1 MFTKAEVIFLDE
13 PTSGLDVR
21 TRHDVLHLLDELN
34 QQGLTIVLTTHD
46 LNGIAAHLP
55 KIVCLNTRVIG
66 AGSPEEVLVPD
77 VLERTYGSPMHILE
91 HGGMRVVV
99 DAPLGVVGDSG
110 RGNCV
115 NSVAQSGLVAIDLFK
130 PFEFEFF
137 RNGVLVA
144 TLAGALCGVV
154 GCYVVLRNMS
164 YIGHGLSHSIFGGYA
179 VAGLLGIN
187 LFLGAGAWGVLTA
200 LAIGGIV
207 RRRPIGSDAA
217 IGVVTT
223 AAFAFGLAIVQ
234 LYGSPG
240 RNADA
245 LLFGNVLGVTWADV
259 WLIVGVSLG
268 ALAFIFI
275 GYRQLL
281 FTTFD
286 AEVARA
292 TGVRTS
298 VVDALLMVLLSATVL
313 STMNV
318 MGVTLVAANL
328 VIPAVVA
335 RMLTDSFARMLML
348 AGLVGAVSGFVGM
361 NASYHLDVASG
372 PTIVLTAAVFFVL
385 AFVAGGSFRRRA
397 AGVGHAH

>member
-1 MFTKAEVIFLDE
+1 
-13 PTSGLDVR
+13 
-21 TRHDVLHLLDELN
+21 
-34 QQGLTIVLTTHD
+34 
-46 LNGIAAHLP
+46 
-55 KIVCLNTRVIG
+55 
-66 AGSPEEVLVPD
+66 
-77 VLERTYGSPMHILE
+77 
-91 HGGMRVVV
+91 
-99 DAPLGVVGDSG
+99 
-110 RGNCV
+110 
-115 NSVAQSGLVAIDLFK
+115 VAIDLFK

-268 ALAFIFI
+268 ALAFISI

-335 RMLTDSFARMLML
+335 RMLTDSFARMLIL
-348 AGLVGAVSGFVGM
+348 AGLVGAVSGICRDECQ
-361 NASYHLDVASG
+361 L
-372 PTIVLTAAVFFVL
+372 PP
-385 AFVAGGSFRRRA
+385 
-397 AGVGHAH
+397 

>member
-1 MFTKAEVIFLDE
+1 M
-13 PTSGLDVR
+13 
-21 TRHDVLHLLDELN
+21 
-34 QQGLTIVLTTHD
+34 
-46 LNGIAAHLP
+46 IAA
-55 KIVCLNTRVIG
+55 I
-66 AGSPEEVLVPD
+66 
-77 VLERTYGSPMHILE
+77 
-91 HGGMRVVV
+91 
-99 DAPLGVVGDSG
+99 
-110 RGNCV
+110 
-115 NSVAQSGLVAIDLFK
+115 VAIDLFR

-137 RNGVLVA
+137 RNGVIVA

-164 YIGHGLSHSIFGGYA
+164 YIGHGLSHAIFGGYA
-179 VAGLLGIN
+179 VAGLIGIN

-200 LAIGGIV
+200 LTIGAIV

-240 RNADA
+240 RNVDA

-259 WLIVGVSLG
+259 LLIVAVSVA
-268 ALAFIFI
+268 ALVFIFV

-292 TGVRTS
+292 TGVRTNL
-298 VVDALLMVLLSATVL
+298 VDGLLMVLLSATVL
-313 STMNV
+313 ATMNV
-318 MGVTLVAANL
+318 MGVTLIAANL
-328 VIPAVVA
+328 VVPAVVA
-335 RMLTDSFARMLML
+335 RMLTDSFARMLAY
-348 AGLVGAVSGFVGM
+348 AGVIGAVSGFVGM

-372 PTIVLTAAVFFVL
+372 PTIVLTAALFFIV
-385 AFVAGGSFRRRA
+385 AFVGGGTFRRRA
-397 AGVGHAH
+397 SVVGHAH